1 MNDTTNV
8 PFASGAA
15 VDFSYKLP
23 SVIDLQLANQMF
35 NSDKEQ
41 MRIILGGK
49 AAGLAEMISSG
60 VRVPPAFTI
69 TTDVCAHYYQ
79 DKQRLPKSLMP
90 EVLMMIKVIEART
103 GKGFGDTSKPL
114 LVSVRSGSRF
124 SMPGMMDTILN
135 LGLNDETAETLIA
148 QTGNPAF
155 VWDSYQRLIQ
165 MYGTVV
171 LNIPKAKFEHALLE
185 DLHKDSAE
193 AAAQYQQICSDFK
206 QVILEE
212 TGRHFPSSP
221 SEQLREAITAVFA
234 SWNNPRAVLY
244 RKLHGIGD
252 HLGTAVTVQAMVFG
266 NLDSKSGTGVAFS
279 RNPSTGIKEL
289 FGEFLAQ
296 AQGEDVVSGSRTP
309 APLSQLQHDMPKIYK
324 ELDRAATLLEHHFN
338 DMQDIEFTIERGTLY
353 LLQTRTGKRTA
364 GAATKI
370 AVDMVH
376 EGLISK
382 QQALQ
387 RIEPNSLS
395 QLLLPSFASDD
406 IETARR
412 AGRLICKGLKASP
425 GAASGQVVFDPH
437 QAQELA
443 SNGISVILLRTETC
457 PDDLHGMV
465 AAKGIITARGGL
477 TSHAAVVARGM
488 GKACIAGCDHLKID
502 YNRQEARV
510 DRTIIRRGDI
520 LSMDGSTGEVFL
532 GPIKPSQPHYSSH
545 LNELLEWADLHSLV
559 KVRANADTPEDALR
573 ARTYGARGIGLCRT
587 EHMFMGPERL
597 SLMQQMILAR
607 SQTQRRAALEQIR
620 VYQEEDFKGIFKAMA
635 DLPVTIRLLDPPLH
649 EFLPKEDEIRKK
661 LTEAQAVGDVAT
673 YHSTN
678 ELLQRIHELKENN
691 PMLGFRGCRLGLI
704 YPEIYRMQMKA
715 IIRAAIAVQ
724 KDGII
729 TKPEIMM
736 PLISHHKELELL
748 KRELSGV
755 ADAVMQECGHQIDYL
770 FGTMLEVPRACLTA
784 EELATSSDFFSFG
797 TNDLTQLTYGL
808 SRDDAEGTFLQ
819 NYLRGVEIQGKS
831 EEVLTENPF
840 STLDKAVT
848 NLIRVGVH
856 RGRSV
861 KESIKIGICGEHGG
875 DPQSIGIAHDLAF
888 DYVSCSPFRIP
899 TARLAAA
906 QSALTQ
912 SVKTQSVKTQPALPN
927 SAPTD
932 RAQKI

>member
-1 MNDTTNV
+1 MNDAINS

-15 VDFSYKLP
+15 VDFSHKLP
-23 SVIDLQLANQMF
+23 SVIDLQLANQIF
-35 NSDKEQ
+35 NANIEE
-41 MRIILGGK
+41 MRSILGGK

-60 VRVPPAFTI
+60 VRVPPAFTV
-69 TTDVCAHYYQ
+69 TTDVCTHYYQ
-79 DKQRLPKSLMP
+79 DKQRLPKNLMP

-103 GKGFGDTSKPL
+103 GRIFGDTVKPL

-135 LGLNDETAETLIA
+135 LGLNDQTAEALVA
-148 QTGNPAF
+148 ETGNPTF
-155 VWDSYQRLIQ
+155 VWDSYQRLVQ

-171 LNIPKAKFEHALLE
+171 LNIPKARFESSVLE
-185 DLHKDSAE
+185 NKDKNSAE
-193 AAAQYQQICSDFK
+193 AAARYQQLCSEFK
-206 QVILEE
+206 EVILRE
-212 TGRHFPSSP
+212 TGRPFPSSP

-244 RKLHGIGD
+244 RKLHGID
-252 HLGTAVTVQAMVFG
+252 DRLGTAVTVQAMVFG
-266 NLDSKSGTGVAFS
+266 NLDSNSGTGVAFS
-279 RNPSTGIKEL
+279 RDPSTGTKAL

-296 AQGEDVVSGSRTP
+296 AQGEDVVSGTRTP
-309 APLSQLQHDMPKIYK
+309 APLSQLQQDMPKIYK
-324 ELDRAATLLEHHFN
+324 ELDRAATLLEQHFG
-338 DMQDIEFTIERGTLY
+338 DMQDIEFTIERGILY
-353 LLQTRTGKRTA
+353 LLQTRDGKRTA
-364 GAATKI
+364 AAATKI

-382 QQALQ
+382 QQAIQ
-387 RIEPNSLS
+387 RIDPTSLS
-395 QLLLPSFASDD
+395 QLLLPSFAADEVE
-406 IETARR
+406 IARSS
-412 AGRLICKGLKASP
+412 GRLLCRGLKASP

-437 QAQELA
+437 HAQELA
-443 SNGISVILLRTETC
+443 NNGMSVILLRTETC

-488 GKACIAGCDHLKID
+488 GKPCIAGCDQLKID
-502 YNRQEARV
+502 YNRQEARI
-510 DRTIIRRGDI
+510 DGTLIRRGEI
-520 LSMDGSTGEVFL
+520 ISMDGSTGEVFL
-532 GPIKPSQPHYSSH
+532 GPIKPSQPSYSSH
-545 LNELLEWADLHSLV
+545 LNELLEWADLHSIV

-573 ARTYGARGIGLCRT
+573 ARTYGAQGIGLCRT

-607 SQTQRRAALEQIR
+607 SQTQRRTALDQIR

-661 LTEAQAVGDVAT
+661 LADAQIVGDVAT
-673 YHSTN
+673 YHSAQ
-678 ELLQRIHELKENN
+678 ELLQRIHELKESN

-715 IIRAAIAVQ
+715 IIRAAIFVQ
-724 KDGII
+724 KDGVA
-729 TKPEIMM
+729 TKPEIML

-748 KRELSGV
+748 KRELGSL
-755 ADAVMQECGHQIDYL
+755 ADSVMQECGHHIDYL

-784 EELATSSDFFSFG
+784 EELALSSDFFSFG

-819 NYLRGVEIQGKS
+819 NYLRGVEIQGKNQ
-831 EEVLTENPF
+831 EVLSENPF

-848 NLIRVGVH
+848 NLIRVGAQK
-856 RGRSV
+856 GRSV

-875 DPQSIGIAHDLAF
+875 DPQSIGIAHDLGL

-906 QSALTQ
+906 QSAL
-912 SVKTQSVKTQPALPN
+912 SNYRCS
-927 SAPTD
+927 SD
-932 RAQKI
+932 RPKER